1 MNILKRRMKYA
12 REELI
17 VYVFNPE
24 IVVNTTMI

>member
-1 MNILKRRMKYA
+1 MKTVSA

-17 VYVFNPE
+17 AYVFNPE